1 MTVHRYTVELEPRRH
16 QIKLT
21 LELDAVPPGT
31 LRLVVPTW
39 VPGAYAFQRYGR
51 DVLVLSAEDV
61 GSGRPLSVTREGW
74 SGWRVSGGGSTVRLS
89 AQLNGWDPSTGELTG
104 LVDEEWGLLLA
115 TRYPFAPDL
124 AGPREVEYRLP
135 EGWPLHHPSG
145 AVQLGPRRFRY
156 ESHPALLDSPVVAGK
171 VTRVEKRVR
180 GTPLVA
186 LFLSVPVGYEE
197 EGSSF
202 LDQLG
207 RLAECCH
214 DIFGGFPFA
223 DYTFI
228 FDTSA
233 TSGWGIE
240 HASSTLVTLDPEV
253 FVSAGRRAEA
263 LRVCGHELF
272 HAWNGTRLKPAP
284 LGAPDLVAGSF
295 PDGLWLTEGF
305 TRYYEFLLGAR
316 SGWLRPQDVLSNL
329 VNYHRHLVTRPAWTR
344 VSPEDSSRA
353 TFLNH
358 HRFAGAVNGSLDYY
372 DQGMLVAFD
381 LDVTLREEGDSL
393 DAAMGDMFA
402 VWARRGR
409 GYTSEDALAFFAARS
424 PSAGQLVSR
433 GVREPGSVQT
443 HRSLERLG
451 FDLVH
456 QEVGFL
462 GVVLDD
468 NTGPR
473 VLDVADASPAATA
486 GLAAGDEL
494 LAVEGRPYRL
504 GVLQFCLA
512 RRGQLS
518 LTVRH
523 GERTRELVVGV
534 GKRSELSR
542 LVWAGSP
549 AQAEG
554 LRRWLGDGGF
564 RPQPGDDIPLG
575 AYDNFH
581 GIQRVL

>member
-16 QIKLT
+16 QLKLT
-21 LELDAVPPGT
+21 LELDGLPPGP

-51 DVLVLSAEDV
+51 DVLALRAEDAAT
-61 GSGRPLSVTREGW
+61 GARLAVTREGW
-74 SGWRVSGGGSTVRLS
+74 SGWRVSAGGSTRRVL
-89 AQLNGWDPSTGELTG
+89 AQLNAWDLSTGELAG
-104 LVDEEWGLLLA
+104 LLDEEWALLLA
-115 TRYPFAPDL
+115 TRYPFAPDH

-135 EGWPLHHPSG
+135 EGWPLHHPAG

-156 ESHPALLDSPVVAGK
+156 ESQPALLDAPVVAGK
-171 VTRVEKRVR
+171 ATRAERMVR

-186 LFLSVPVGYEE
+186 LFLGVAVGYEE
-197 EGSSF
+197 EGPSF

-207 RLAECCH
+207 RVAECCH

-228 FDTSA
+228 FDSSA
-233 TSGWGIE
+233 SSGWGIE
-240 HASSTLVTLDPEV
+240 HASSTLVTLHPEV
-253 FVSAGRRAEA
+253 FVSASRRAEA

-272 HAWNGTRLKPAP
+272 HAWNGTRLKPSP
-284 LGAPDLVAGSF
+284 LEAPDLVDGSF

-329 VNYHRHLVTRPAWTR
+329 VNYHRHLVMRPAWGR

-381 LDVTLREEGDSL
+381 LDVALREEGDSL
-393 DAAMGDMFA
+393 DAAMSDMFA
-402 VWARRGR
+402 VWAPRGR
-409 GYTSEDALAFFAARS
+409 GYTSEDALAFFTARS
-424 PSAGQLVSR
+424 ARVGELASR
-433 GVREPGSVQT
+433 GVREPAGLQT
-443 HRSLERLG
+443 PMSLERLG
-451 FDLVH
+451 FEVVRAD
-456 QEVGFL
+456 VGFL
-462 GVVLDD
+462 GVVLED
-468 NTGPR
+468 NSGPKL
-473 VLDVADASPAATA
+473 LDVADVSPAAEA

-494 LAVEGRPYRL
+494 LGVEGRPFRL
-504 GVLQFCLA
+504 GLLQYCLA
-512 RRGQLS
+512 RRGQVS

-523 GERTRELVVGV
+523 GERTRNLVVPV
-534 GKRSELSR
+534 GKRSEVSGL
-542 LVWAGSP
+542 LWAGSP

-554 LRRWLGDGGF
+554 VRRWLGNGAF
-564 RPQPGDDIPLG
+564 QPQLGDAIPLE